1 MAVDTAAVEVAAL
14 RRLLDGEHA
23 ETRDRV
29 REMLSRPEFAPVFD
43 LPMGEYRQRVL
54 DLAREMAE
62 SGESGLAYPPKYGG
76 EGAVGAAIAGFET
89 LAFGDLSLGVKIGV
103 QFGLWGGAILHLGT
117 EKHHDAYLADTGT
130 MDPPGCF
137 AMTELGHG
145 ANVQDLRSTA
155 TYDPETDDFVVDT
168 PDRAVRKEWSGKPA

>member
-54 DLAREMAE
+54 ELAREMAR
-62 SGESGLAYPPKYGG
+62 SGESGLAYPPEYGG
-76 EGAVGAAIAGFET
+76 QGAVGASIAGFEA
-89 LAFGDLSLGVKIGV
+89 LAFGDLSLVVKIGV

-117 EKHHDAYLADTGT
+117 EKHHDAYLADTARL
-130 MDPPGCF
+130 DLAGCF

-145 ANVQDLRSTA
+145 SNVQELLTTA
-155 TYDPETDDFVVDT
+155 TYDKETDELVVNT
-168 PDRAVRKEWSGKPA
+168 PEQAAT